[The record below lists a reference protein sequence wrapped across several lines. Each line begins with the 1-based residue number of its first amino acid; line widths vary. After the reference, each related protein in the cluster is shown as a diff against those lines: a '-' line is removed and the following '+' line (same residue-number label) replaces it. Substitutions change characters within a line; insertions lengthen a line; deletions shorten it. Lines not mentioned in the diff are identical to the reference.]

1 MSGLR
6 ELYPFVQRVDRQLVL
21 AHRKLDRTLS
31 MLEVLVAQLVEP
43 VALPDQHRDKPIA
56 RDEIARAESLLRI
69 IESRLCRLVRRRG
82 GSKDDR

>member
-6 ELYPFVQRVDRQLVL
+6 ELYPFVRRVDRQLVL

-31 MLEVLVAQLVEP
+31 MLEMLVVQLVEP
-43 VALPDQHRDKPIA
+43 VALPDQRRDKPIA

-69 IESRLCRLVRRRG
+69 IESRLRGLMRRR
-82 GSKDDR
+82 SLPEDDQ